1 MSDTAATAPEPTTAP
16 ERMAVAFAHVLRTA
30 ELDVPVGTVATFVE
44 ALGRVGIDDRDRVY
58 WAGRTTLVR
67 RPEDIELY
75 DRAFAVFWFAAEQSV
90 KRPDTPIELV
100 LALDSDDEDDG
111 GEGDGDDDDDAQAE
125 LAVRWSANEVLSSK
139 DFADCTDAEIE
150 EIRRLMT
157 QVKVASSRRR
167 ARRHRRTKRSRG
179 RPDLRRTVRRAMRTG
194 GDPARRLFT
203 APDDRPRR
211 IVLLLDVS
219 GSMEH
224 YARALLRFAHVAI
237 AGRSQVEA
245 FTFGTRL
252 TRVTR
257 ELDSR
262 DPDAAFRSATSA
274 VEDWSGGTRI
284 GASLREFNDEWG
296 VRGMAR
302 GAIVV
307 VLSDG
312 WDRGE
317 PDVLGEQ
324 MARLSRVAHRVVWV
338 NPLKYTE
345 GYAPLARG
353 MAAAL
358 PYVDDF
364 VEGHSLDAVRE
375 LAALIDR

>member
-1 MSDTAATAPEPTTAP
+1 MTDATAAPEPATAP

-30 ELDVPVGTVATFVE
+30 ELEVPVGTVTTFVE
-44 ALGRVGIDDRDRVY
+44 ALGRVGIEDRDRVY
-58 WAGRTTLVR
+58 WAGRTTLIR
-67 RPEDIELY
+67 RPEDIALF
-75 DRAFAVFWFAAEQSV
+75 DRAFAVFWFAAEQIV
-90 KRPDTPIELV
+90 ARPDEPIELTI
-100 LALDSDDEDDG
+100 ALDDDDADDG
-111 GEGDGDDDDDAQAE
+111 AEGDGDGVDDGVDV
-125 LAVRWSANEVLSSK
+125 AVRWSANEVLSRK
-139 DFADCTDAEIE
+139 DFADCSDEEIE

-157 QVKVASSRRR
+157 QLRVASSRRR
-167 ARRHRRTKRSRG
+167 ARRHRRTNRRRG

-224 YARALLRFAHVAI
+224 YARALLRFAHVAV
-237 AGRSQVEA
+237 AGRSEVEA

-262 DPDAAFRSATSA
+262 DPDAAFRSATTA

-284 GASLREFNDEWG
+284 GAALREFNDQWG

-302 GAIVV
+302 GSIVV
-307 VLSDG
+307 ILSDG

-317 PDVLGEQ
+317 PEVLGEQ
-324 MARLSRVAHRVVWV
+324 MARLQRVSHRIVWV
-338 NPLKYTE
+338 NPLKYTD

>member
-1 MSDTAATAPEPTTAP
+1 MTLASVEP
-16 ERMAVAFAHVLRTA
+16 ERLGVAFAQVLRSA
-30 ELDVPVGTVATFVE
+30 ELDVPVGTVTTFIE
-44 ALGRVGIDDRDRVY
+44 ALGEVGLDDRARVY
-58 WAGRTTLVR
+58 WAGRATLIR
-67 RPEDIELY
+67 RPEDLPFY
-75 DRAFAVFWFAAEQSV
+75 DRAFDAFWLAAEQLIA
-90 KRPDTPIELV
+90 RPEVAAELM
-100 LALDSDDEDDG
+100 LALDDGDGDEGEGGGEEDDG
-111 GEGDGDDDDDAQAE
+111 PV
-125 LAVRWSANEVLSSK
+125 LAVRWSANEVLSHK
-139 DFADCTDAEIE
+139 DFAQCTGAELE
-150 EIRRLMT
+150 EIRRLMQ
-157 QVKVASSRRR
+157 QVRVAPSRRR
-167 ARRHRRTKRSRG
+167 ARRHRPTKRRRG

-224 YARALLRFAHVAI
+224 YARALLRFAHVAV
-237 AGRSQVEA
+237 AGRAQVEA

-257 ELDSR
+257 ELTSR
-262 DPDAAFRSATSA
+262 DPDAAFRAATDV

-284 GASLREFNDEWG
+284 GASLREFNDRWG

-317 PDVLGEQ
+317 PEVLGEQ
-324 MARLSRVAHRVVWV
+324 MRRLQRVAHRVVWV
-338 NPLKYTE
+338 NPLKHTP

-358 PYVDDF
+358 PYVDEF